1 MRAMARVHATKPSAL
16 VLISEEMVARAS
28 FGANIVN
35 TTVASAQGQDEGK
48 LESIEQLEF
57 LEHVL
62 GEGGFGKVFILTQKA
77 VC

>member
-16 VLISEEMVARAS
+16 VLISEEMVARAY
-28 FGANIVN
+28 AVN

-48 LESIEQLEF
+48 LESLEQLEF

-62 GEGGFGKVFILTQKA
+62 GEGGFGKVFILMRFQKA